1 MLLALTNSNYS
12 RRKKSSISAG
22 LEYVSNVFAA
32 GGTRIYRRSTGSPN
46 LSPPGAQDI
55 TRHQELVTDNLGYS
69 SSPRSRDFDSLPT
82 RYGQRKRAS
91 WYGVFNR
98 EGPMAVRPIR
108 PLSLALVDAVGRQPG
123 DLSTTNLTDSSQIFW
138 PPQNTIEPVRSDSSP
153 AASFTRDDSLS
164 MIQASL
170 SEAHCSRE
178 RQGGTSS
185 PVGTTSLS
193 KAASRVSVFTANS
206 YATAGELPVTSSSL
220 LSISLSL
227 AGTTASIAPTTSAV
241 LAAVNVPRL
250 KSVKRQTGGPR
261 GWEIP
266 VASLRQCWQASRIC
280 EMTVARM
287 EWYGSEAGT
296 DHFMLSQLVFSS
308 KLRKKDIW
316 MRLER
321 CPANSSPKSAAGRHK
336 SLVDRYLDMAVVSSN
351 KYGLLGIK
359 NESSRL
365 KAIEEAI
372 PFSSIL
378 DVLDL
383 ARKNSPSNTQAN
395 DSRFFASFVM
405 DEIYRFCEH
414 TSPYGIMM
422 DREP

>member
-1 MLLALTNSNYS
+1 MPLALTNSSYS
-12 RRKKSSISAG
+12 RKKKFSISAG
-22 LEYVSNVFAA
+22 LEYASNVLAA

-46 LSPPGAQDI
+46 LSQPSTQDV
-55 TRHQELVTDNLGYS
+55 TRYQQLVTDNLGYPS
-69 SSPRSRDFDSLPT
+69 NSRSRDFDSLPA

-98 EGPMAVRPIR
+98 EGPVVVQPIR
-108 PLSLALVDAVGRQPG
+108 PLSLALVDSIVRQPG
-123 DLSTTNLTDSSQIFW
+123 DFSATNTTDGGQISW
-138 PPQNTIEPVRSDSSP
+138 PLQNTMDPVPGDSSP

-185 PVGTTSLS
+185 PVGTASLS

-227 AGTTASIAPTTSAV
+227 SGTTASIVPTTSAV

-296 DHFMLSQLVFSS
+296 DHFMLFQLVFSP
-308 KLRKKDIW
+308 KLRKKEIW

-321 CPANSSPKSAAGRHK
+321 CTAHSILKSAAGRPK
-336 SLVDRYLDMAVVSSN
+336 SLVDRHLDIAVVSSN
-351 KYGLLGIK
+351 KYGLLGSK
-359 NESSRL
+359 NESSHL
-365 KAIEEAI
+365 KTIEEPI

-383 ARKNSPSNTQAN
+383 VRKNSPSDTQTN
-395 DSRFFASFVM
+395 GGRLFASFVM
-405 DEIYRFCEH
+405 DEICWFCEH
-414 TSPYGIMM
+414 TSPYGTMM
-422 DREP
+422 DRKP